1 MTPRYLLDTDICIHA
16 RRQRPPA
23 LVARFDKLQRGE
35 AVLSMI
41 TYGELLFGARKSAS
55 SARALQII
63 EEFGSLFDIIPVT
76 VETAQMYGIL
86 RADLEAR
93 GQVIGGNDLWIA
105 AQARAAGLIMVTG
118 NDREFSRVAGLKI
131 ENWTV

>member
-1 MTPRYLLDTDICIHA
+1 MSPRYILDTDICIHA
-16 RRQRPPA
+16 RRRRPPE

-35 AVLSMI
+35 AVLSVI
-41 TYGELLFGARKSAS
+41 TYGELLFGAYKSTT
-55 SARALQII
+55 SARAIQVI
-63 EEFGSLFDIIPVT
+63 EEFGSLFDIIPVS
-76 VETAQMYGIL
+76 VEAGRAYGII

-105 AQARAAGLIMVTG
+105 AQARASGLILVTG
-118 NDREFSRVAGLKI
+118 NEREFSRVAGLQI